1 MPTQELQQRQILSQ
15 QQLQALNIL
24 SLDGAALDEMLKKE
38 EIDNPL
44 FDLDKIHGTV
54 ERPIS
59 VQTPDKE
66 GDLSERAAPDKTAQ
80 DLYLFLESQL
90 PANATK
96 AERGVFRH
104 MVEFLEPGT
113 GLLPETVE
121 EVAEILAAPLYVVE
135 RCLSWLH
142 QMEPAGVG
150 AATTSESLVLQAFH
164 KGMTDPTLLGIA
176 AIENTIAGSLLPNHE
191 LLQQSRARIIGEQ
204 KLRISHVL
212 AALPGQTP
220 DDIAEVR
227 SHPIAL
233 MQCGDFLKTLPGMK
247 IVERDDT
254 AGSAREIAE
263 GRLAG
268 TAAICGADAA
278 RLYGLEILRRG
289 IETNKHNF
297 TRFLLLADER
307 RAAEFADPAHTDKA
321 SLLFTLPHT
330 RGSLSKVLTVLSFY
344 DINLTKIQSL
354 PIIGREWEYRFYVD
368 VTFDDPMRYRQAID
382 AARPLTSDFRILGE
396 YAECPNPAI

>member
-1 MPTQELQQRQILSQ
+1 MTRKSR
-15 QQLQALNIL
+15 
-24 SLDGAALDEMLKKE
+24 S
-38 EIDNPL
+38 
-44 FDLDKIHGTV
+44 V
-54 ERPIS
+54 ERDFLF
-59 VQTPDKE
+59 QTIME
-66 GDLSERAAPDKTAQ
+66 QIAIQGIAGCYHETAARGYFADR
-80 DLYLFLESQL
+80 EIEVL
-90 PANATK
+90 P
-96 AERGVFRH
+96 
-104 MVEFLEPGT
+104 
-113 GLLPETVE
+113 
-121 EVAEILAAPLYVVE
+121 
-135 RCLSWLH
+135 CLSFDELFAR
-142 QMEPAGVG
+142 MAADPA
-150 AATTSESLVLQAFH
+150 
-164 KGMTDPTLLGIA
+164 LLGIA
-176 AIENTIAGSLLPNHE
+176 
-191 LLQQSRARIIGEQ
+191 IIGEQ

-330 RGSLSKVLTVLSFY
+330 RGSLSNVLTVLSFY